1 MIAQVRETDARIRLI
16 SDGDVAGAIAAA
28 RIRTREWLQRWD
40 PFAPPGVTAAGRGT
54 PGAMLGRIGSLVA
67 RVAEE
72 AGAVVGLRFG
82 TEEPRYTSEK
92 VVGLE
97 IRSYG
102 PRIAAETTVF
112 GDEDKALSDGFRRL
126 AGYIFGG
133 NHGNAKIA
141 MTAPVARQSGQKIAM
156 TAPVSKTSGADGGS
170 VVRFFMPAGWTMDTL
185 PEPNDDEVGLVTV
198 PAETVAVLR
207 FTGDRGSA
215 AVAARTTELLD
226 ALKDTAFEPTGT
238 PVGWFYDPPWTLP
251 FRRRNE
257 VAVPVA
263 RR

>member
-1 MIAQVRETDARIRLI
+1 
-16 SDGDVAGAIAAA
+16 
-28 RIRTREWLQRWD
+28 
-40 PFAPPGVTAAGRGT
+40 
-54 PGAMLGRIGSLVA
+54 MLGKIGSLVA

-72 AGAVVGLRFG
+72 AGSVVGLRFG

-92 VVGLE
+92 VPRGLE
-97 IRSYG
+97 IRNYG
-102 PRIAAETTVF
+102 PRIAAQTTVF

-133 NHGNAKIA
+133 NHTNAKIA

-170 VVRFFMPAGWTMDTL
+170 VVRFFMPAGWSMDTL
-185 PEPNDDEVGLVTV
+185 PEPNDDEVSLVTV
-198 PAETVAVLR
+198 PGETVAVLR
-207 FTGDRGSA
+207 FTGDRRSA

-226 ALKDTAFEPTGT
+226 ALKDTVFEPTGM